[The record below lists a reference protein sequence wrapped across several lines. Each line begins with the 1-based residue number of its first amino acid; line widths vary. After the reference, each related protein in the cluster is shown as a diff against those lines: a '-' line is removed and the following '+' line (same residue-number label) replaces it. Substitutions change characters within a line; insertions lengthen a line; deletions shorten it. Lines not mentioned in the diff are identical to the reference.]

1 MTVTPGNREGGD
13 YVEGMDE
20 IVKPIGVIDGLPTF
34 SVDVDAIRRDLEE
47 RWANLPPA
55 DAKTLRSV
63 AARLDAEAEEDERM
77 QEDIQTYDTG
87 PCRTRFAAERL
98 RRLAD
103 TLD

>member
-1 MTVTPGNREGGD
+1 MSVPGNRERAP
-13 YVEGMDE
+13 YAEGMDE

-34 SVDVDAIRRDLEE
+34 SVDTDAIRRDLEE

-55 DAKTLRSV
+55 DAEFLRQV
-63 AARLDAEAEEDERM
+63 AARMDADAEYEERE
-77 QEDIQTYDTG
+77 QEAIQTYDTV
-87 PCRTRFAAERL
+87 PLRTRFAAERL